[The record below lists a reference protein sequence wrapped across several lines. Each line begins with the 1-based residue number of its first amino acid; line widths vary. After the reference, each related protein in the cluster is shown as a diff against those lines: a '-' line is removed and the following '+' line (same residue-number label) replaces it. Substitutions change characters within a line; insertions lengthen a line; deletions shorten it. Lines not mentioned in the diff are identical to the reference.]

1 MILRCSSLPLAMRC
15 PGAVH
20 DDGGVLIDDW
30 CDAAE
35 DGTDIHRLLA
45 THPEGDAPKEL
56 VAELSDEARILYY
69 TGAKMWRDHISAWM
83 PNAHTEI
90 HFEADEV
97 FFNEEVAR
105 VAGDELDGHADALS
119 ENGDSIV
126 IEDWKNGRKDIDHK
140 HQGFGYAFKALRRF
154 PSKKQATVHFAW
166 TRTQELESYTVTRE
180 RAMAWAEEMHAKIV
194 EWDGVF
200 HPGDHCTH
208 CRRHATCPAL
218 HAMNR
223 QSLELV
229 TGQTVDLATMPSPDL
244 AALYR
249 RLLPLASQIESL
261 KEAIKAEGKT
271 RGGIDDG
278 AGRVLH
284 YKENKGP
291 REVDALKAWPALTER
306 LTDEELAPCLK
317 VRIGDVEAAIATKAG
332 KGKGA
337 AAKRDLEEALKA
349 AGAIKQEPQFRWT
362 DERKDQEK

>member
-20 DDGGVLIDDW
+20 SDGGVFIDDW

-45 THPEGDAPKEL
+45 TNPDGDALPMLVSEL
-56 VAELSDEARILYY
+56 PEETRILYY
-69 TGAKMWRDHISAWM
+69 TGAKMWREHISKWM
-83 PNAHTEI
+83 PDSEAETE
-90 HFEADEV
+90 FPD
-97 FFNEEVAR
+97 
-105 VAGDELDGHADALS
+105 DGSLALTGHIDRLSLRLS
-119 ENGDSIV
+119 EKTAV
-126 IEDWKNGRKDIDHK
+126 VLDWKTGRKDSDYK
-140 HQGFGYAFKALRRF
+140 AQGFGYALLVLAKYPELQ
-154 PSKKQATVHFAW
+154 SVTVHFAW
-166 TRTQELESYTVTRE
+166 IRTQELESYTVDRE
-180 RAMAWAEEMHAKIV
+180 RANAWQQELCDIY

-218 HAMNR
+218 HAMNK
-223 QSLELV
+223 QSLALV
-229 TGQTVDLATMPSPDL
+229 TGQTVDLASMPSPEI
-244 AALYR
+244 ATLYR
-249 RLLPLASQIESL
+249 RLLPLAKQIESL
-261 KEAIKAEGKT
+261 QEAIKAEGKA

-332 KGKGA
+332 KGKGKGA

>member
-20 DDGGVLIDDW
+20 SDGGVLIDDW
-30 CDAAE
+30 NDAAE

-45 THPEGDAPKEL
+45 TNPEGDAPKEL

-69 TGAKMWRDHISAWM
+69 TGSKMWREHISAWM
-83 PNAHTEI
+83 PES
-90 HFEADEV
+90 EAEV
-97 FFNEEVAR
+97 EFP
-105 VAGDELDGHADALS
+105 DDGGMALTGHIDRLSLRLS
-119 ENGDSIV
+119 EKTAV
-126 IEDWKNGRKDIDHK
+126 VLDWKTGRKDSDYK
-140 HQGFGYAFKALRRF
+140 AQGFGYALLVLAKYPELQ
-154 PSKKQATVHFAW
+154 SVTVHFAW
-166 TRTQELESYTVTRE
+166 IRTQELESYTVSRE
-180 RAMAWAEEMHAKIV
+180 RANTWQDELCDIY

-229 TGQTVDLATMPSPDL
+229 TGQTVDLATMPSHDL

>member
-1 MILRCSSLPLAMRC
+1 MILRCSSLPMAMRC
-15 PGAVH
+15 PGSVH
-20 DDGGVLIDDW
+20 NDGGVLVDDW
-30 CDAAE
+30 NDAAE

-45 THPEGDAPKEL
+45 THPDGDAPKEL
-56 VAELSDEARILYY
+56 VAELSEEARILYY
-69 TGAKMWRDHISAWM
+69 TGAKMWREHISAWM
-83 PNAHTEI
+83 PDSVA
-90 HFEADEV
+90 
-97 FFNEEVAR
+97 EVAFE
-105 VAGDELDGHADALS
+105 DDGSLALTGHIDRLS
-119 ENGDSIV
+119 LRLAEKTAV
-126 IEDWKNGRKDIDHK
+126 VLDWKTGRKDSDYK
-140 HQGFGYAFKALRRF
+140 AQGFGYALLVLAKYPELQ
-154 PSKKQATVHFAW
+154 SVTVHFAW
-166 TRTQELESYTVTRE
+166 IRTQELESYTVDRE
-180 RAMAWAEEMHAKIV
+180 RANAWQQELCDIY

-218 HAMNR
+218 HAMNK
-223 QSLELV
+223 QSLALV
-229 TGQTVDLATMPSPDL
+229 TGQTVDLASMPSPEI
-244 AALYR
+244 ATLYR
-249 RLLPLASQIESL
+249 RLLPLAKQIESL
-261 KEAIKAEGKT
+261 QEAIKAEGKA

-349 AGAIKQEPQFRWT
+349 VGAIKQEPQLRWT
-362 DERKDQEK
+362 DERTSNHED